1 MDIETFDNFFSDC
14 LIYIVERK
22 SGVVV
27 YPEDDKAEYIKNLRC
42 IGNEEYYDT
51 LTRRYYQ
58 RKYIYTKDGLDVYK
72 YHDVT
77 DYKQKI
83 VELETDQTMN
93 IPIKKRLYEDLKVYL
108 QVYKNIPMPFSLAL
122 IDIDHFK
129 QVNDKYGHLAGDR
142 VLRDIATFLK
152 NNIRHNVNPITGK
165 PDRPIDGI
173 YRFGGEEILLLLK
186 NINAENTEKRLNQ
199 IRETQARKLYKLKE
213 DSSLDDSSKIT
224 FSAGV
229 VNFPKNVSLPNS
241 DNELENFINN
251 CIEAADAKLYEA
263 KGTGRNNVKLEKI
276 YRL

>member
-186 NINAENTEKRLNQ
+186 KNEK
-199 IRETQARKLYKLKE
+199 
-213 DSSLDDSSKIT
+213 KI
-224 FSAGV
+224 V
-229 VNFPKNVSLPNS
+229 
-241 DNELENFINN
+241 
-251 CIEAADAKLYEA
+251 
-263 KGTGRNNVKLEKI
+263 EKI
-276 YRL
+276 ENEDLKNN

>member
-1 MDIETFDNFFSDC
+1 M
-14 LIYIVERK
+14 
-22 SGVVV
+22 
-27 YPEDDKAEYIKNLRC
+27 
-42 IGNEEYYDT
+42 
-51 LTRRYYQ
+51 
-58 RKYIYTKDGLDVYK
+58 YK

-93 IPIKKRLYEDLKVYL
+93 IPIKKKLYEDLKVYL

-129 QVNDKYGHLAGDR
+129 QVNDTYGHLAGDR

-152 NNIRHNVNPITGK
+152 NNTRHNVNPITGK
-165 PDRPIDGI
+165 SDRPIDGI

-199 IRETQARKLYKLKE
+199 IRKTQARKLYKLKE
-213 DSSLDDSSKIT
+213 NVSLDDSSKIT

-229 VNFPKNVSLPNS
+229 ANLPKNVSLPNS

-251 CIEAADAKLYEA
+251 CIEAADDKLYET
-263 KGTGRNNVKLEKI
+263 KETGRNNVKLEKI

>member
-27 YPEDDKAEYIKNLRC
+27 YPEYDKAEYIKNLRC

-93 IPIKKRLYEDLKVYL
+93 IPIKKKLYEDLKVYL

-129 QVNDKYGHLAGDR
+129 QVNDTYGHLAGDR

-152 NNIRHNVNPITGK
+152 NNTRHNVNPITGK

-213 DSSLDDSSKIT
+213 DGSLDDSSKIT

-229 VNFPKNVSLPNS
+229 VNLPKNVSLPNS

-263 KGTGRNNVKLEKI
+263 KETGRNNVKIEKI

>member
-22 SGVVV
+22 SGVVI
-27 YPEDDKAEYIKNLRC
+27 YPEDDKAEYIRNLRN
-42 IGNEEYYDT
+42 IGNEEYYDA
-51 LTRRYYQ
+51 LTRRFYQ

-72 YHDVT
+72 YHDIT

-83 VELETDQTMN
+83 IELETDQTMN
-93 IPIKKRLYEDLKVYL
+93 IPIKKKLYEDLKTYL

-129 QVNDKYGHLAGDR
+129 QVNDTYGHLAGDR

-152 NNIRHNVNPITGK
+152 NNTRHNVNPITGK

-173 YRFGGEEILLLLK
+173 YRFGGEEIIILLK
-186 NINAENTEKRLNQ
+186 NINAVNTEKRLNQ
-199 IRETQARKLYKLKE
+199 IRETQSRKIYRLK
-213 DSSLDDSSKIT
+213 DDGSLDESSKIT

-229 VNFPKNVSLPNS
+229 VNLPKNVSLPNS
-241 DNELENFINN
+241 DSDLENFINN
-251 CIEAADAKLYEA
+251 CIEAADAKLYEV
-263 KGTGRNNVKLEKI
+263 KETGRNNVKVEKI
-276 YRL
+276 YKL